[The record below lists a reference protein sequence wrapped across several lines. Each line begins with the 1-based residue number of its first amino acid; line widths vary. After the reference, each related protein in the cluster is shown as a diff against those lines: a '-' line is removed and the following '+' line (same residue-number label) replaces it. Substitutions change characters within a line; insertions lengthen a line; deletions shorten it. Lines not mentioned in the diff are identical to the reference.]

1 MVVTFSNFVTKSN
14 GDIQVT
20 IFIKYRIMENSI
32 DKNSDGPVKECSY
45 NILCIHDAM
54 DVIGGRWKVSII
66 ACLCYQPM
74 RYSELLREV
83 KGISGKMLSR
93 ELKDMEINQLIS
105 RTVIDTQPTAVVY
118 DLTEYGKTLKEL
130 TLTIADWGRNH
141 RRKIIGS

>member
-1 MVVTFSNFVTKSN
+1 MTKSN
-14 GDIQVT
+14 GDIRVT
-20 IFIKYRIMENSI
+20 ILIKYRIIGNMDEN
-32 DKNSDGPVKECSY
+32 NNNPVKECSY

-66 ACLCYQPM
+66 ACLCFQPM

-105 RTVIDTQPTAVVY
+105 RTVIDTQPMSVVY
-118 DLTEYGKTLKEL
+118 DLTEYGKTLKDL
-130 TLTIADWGRNH
+130 TLTIANWGRNH
-141 RRKIIGS
+141 RKKIIES